1 MKLLLLAAL
10 IQNGQAY
17 SMYDLNNND
26 KTNVVRK
33 TANKSIDHLDQNS
46 LLTCHTKFL
55 RFFIKILKTFVSCD
69 FSIRLTFNPWLTRIK

>member
-26 KTNVVRK
+26 KTWEFSGKLILSSHNGIL
-33 TANKSIDHLDQNS
+33 ANIAGISQNQS
-46 LLTCHTKFL
+46 
-55 RFFIKILKTFVSCD
+55 
-69 FSIRLTFNPWLTRIK
+69 